1 MDKIPGIGANLVKTV
16 TNLID
21 SKEEKSEDNALS
33 TVLGSL
39 KLYDDNSPLSTLS
52 SKYRSTETLYDIVI
66 RINNISDLRT
76 QGWEILVGKHAKNI
90 LPIRMILDRNAS
102 TNSLSE
108 KKQGVIATALGAYN
122 RGKSFLL
129 KKLCKIELPN
139 GNLISTEGIS
149 ITAGRENYTNLV
161 FLDTAGTDT
170 PVKNEEIEFK
180 RATEALLREVVLH
193 LSTFIIIV
201 VNRLRATDQIYIKEI
216 LKYCRNTPNKKSVII
231 VHNFVDIE
239 TIEDLDKIIEIEVK
253 KIFGAKLE
261 TLQLV
266 VNRTAKSINYFT
278 SYQSGI
284 DVRHY
289 ILAKSRSN
297 AADHWNKQT
306 LDGIM
311 NLLQNSEN
319 KQSLDIINDM
329 IHFINTKLPQ
339 LFKQDNH
346 YQNSSTS
353 QNIQIVHSDRQH
365 REDLLKDPLSLEL
378 AEKLVY
384 DDTGYF
390 IRNESGQW
398 QPRYNLYDD
407 KDNYY
412 LIVETAGFRK
422 GELKTSRSDKSIN
435 IEGTRL
441 DLTKGMINPTTRQS
455 DIPAGS
461 PKLNIPFKKD
471 INSDGVEIERD
482 EGLLR
487 FTIPKKKTN
496 QIDEAV

>member
-1 MDKIPGIGANLVKTV
+1 
-16 TNLID
+16 
-21 SKEEKSEDNALS
+21 
-33 TVLGSL
+33 
-39 KLYDDNSPLSTLS
+39 
-52 SKYRSTETLYDIVI
+52 
-66 RINNISDLRT
+66 
-76 QGWEILVGKHAKNI
+76 
-90 LPIRMILDRNAS
+90 
-102 TNSLSE
+102 
-108 KKQGVIATALGAYN
+108 
-122 RGKSFLL
+122 
-129 KKLCKIELPN
+129 
-139 GNLISTEGIS
+139 
-149 ITAGRENYTNLV
+149 
-161 FLDTAGTDT
+161 
-170 PVKNEEIEFK
+170 
-180 RATEALLREVVLH
+180 
-193 LSTFIIIV
+193 
-201 VNRLRATDQIYIKEI
+201 
-216 LKYCRNTPNKKSVII
+216 KSVII

-239 TIEDLDKIIEIEVK
+239 TIEDLDKIIENEVK

-346 YQNSSTS
+346 YQNNSTS
-353 QNIQIVHSDRQH
+353 QNIEIVQHNSQPYIVHSDRQH

-384 DDTGYF
+384 DDAGYF

-407 KDNYY
+407 KDNHY
-412 LIVETAGFRK
+412 LVVEAAGFRK
-422 GELKTSRSDKSIN
+422 GELKTSRTDKSIS
-435 IEGTRL
+435 IEGTRS
-441 DLTKGMINPTTRQS
+441 DLTKGMINPTIRQS
-455 DIPAGS
+455 DIPVGS
-461 PKLNIPFKKD
+461 FKLNIPFKKD
-471 INSDGVEIERD
+471 INPDGVEIERD

>member
-21 SKEEKSEDNALS
+21 SKEEKSQDNALS

-39 KLYDDNSPLSTLS
+39 KLYDDNSPRSTLS

-102 TNSLSE
+102 TNSLPE

-139 GNLISTEGIS
+139 GNLISTE
-149 ITAGRENYTNLV
+149 
-161 FLDTAGTDT
+161 DT

-239 TIEDLDKIIEIEVK
+239 TIEDLDKIIENEVK
-253 KIFGAKLE
+253 NIFGAKLE

-346 YQNSSTS
+346 YENSLTS
-353 QNIQIVHSDRQH
+353 QNIEIVQHNSQPYIVHSDRQH
-365 REDLLKDPLSLEL
+365 REDLLKDPLSLKL

-384 DDTGYF
+384 DDAGYF

-407 KDNYY
+407 KDNHY
-412 LIVETAGFRK
+412 LVVEAAGFRK
-422 GELKTSRSDKSIN
+422 GELKTSRTDKSIS

-441 DLTKGMINPTTRQS
+441 DLTKGMINPTIRQS
-455 DIPAGS
+455 DIPVGS
-461 PKLNIPFKKD
+461 FKLNIPFKKD
-471 INSDGVEIERD
+471 INPDGVEIERD